1 MANAVRLLM
10 TACGAPGAPGIIKCL
25 RNNGERNV
33 FIYGVDMN
41 PEAVGF
47 AMVDDGQVGPPGQD
61 PGFADFILEQARAEN
76 LQAVMPLSTME
87 LEALSAARERF
98 DRAGVSVLVSDLA
111 GLRTA
116 NNKGELMEV
125 AACCGVLV
133 PRFIRVQTVRQ
144 FEEAVRALGFPEQ
157 PVCFKPE
164 FGKGGRGFRIL
175 SGSRDPFE
183 DLFEQKPGSAFTT
196 LHDVIGILRM
206 RASFPPLLVMEYL
219 PGAEYSVDLL
229 CRAGEVLAV
238 VPRVRT
244 AIRLGICSV
253 GETVRDQRL
262 IEFSSRLVRELRLS
276 YCINL
281 QFRMDAEGVPRLLE
295 CNPRVSGT
303 IVLCAGAGVNLPYLA
318 LKLALKE
325 PVLAIEP
332 RWGIRMMRY
341 WDEVF
346 RDNQGHHFVLP
357 DGLDHLQSYTRDR
370 KHGVDT
376 P

>member
-1 MANAVRLLM
+1 MAHPLRLLM

-25 RNNGERNV
+25 RNNGEREV

-47 AMVDDGQVGPPGQD
+47 AMVDDGRVAPPGWD
-61 PGFADFILEQARAEN
+61 PGFADFILEQARTEG
-76 LQAVMPLSTME
+76 LRGVMPLSTME
-87 LEALSAARERF
+87 LEALSAAKERF
-98 DRAGVSVLVSDLA
+98 DRCGVSVLVSDLA

-116 NNKGELMEV
+116 NNKGALMEI
-125 AACCGVLV
+125 AARCGVPV
-133 PRFIRVQTVRQ
+133 PRFVRAQTVEQ
-144 FEEAVRALGFPEQ
+144 FEEAVRALGFPER

-175 SGSRDPFE
+175 SNSHDPFD
-183 DLFEQKPGSAFTT
+183 DLFEQKPGSVFTT
-196 LHDVIGILRM
+196 LQHVLDTLRT
-206 RASFPPLLVMEYL
+206 RASFPRLLVMENL

-229 CRAGEVLAV
+229 CRDGEVLAV

-244 AIRLGICSV
+244 AIRLGICFV

-262 IEFSSRLVRELRLS
+262 INFSARLVKEMRLS

-281 QFRMDAEGVPRLLE
+281 QFKLDVDGMPRLLE

-303 IVLCAGAGVNLPYLA
+303 IVLCAAAGVNLPYLA
-318 LKLALKE
+318 LKLALGE
-325 PVLAIEP
+325 PVLPVEP
-332 RWGIRMMRY
+332 QWGTSMIRY

-346 RDNQGHHFVLP
+346 RDNRGHPFVLP
-357 DGLDHLQSYTRDR
+357 DGLDHLKGCTRA
-370 KHGVDT
+370 
-376 P
+376 